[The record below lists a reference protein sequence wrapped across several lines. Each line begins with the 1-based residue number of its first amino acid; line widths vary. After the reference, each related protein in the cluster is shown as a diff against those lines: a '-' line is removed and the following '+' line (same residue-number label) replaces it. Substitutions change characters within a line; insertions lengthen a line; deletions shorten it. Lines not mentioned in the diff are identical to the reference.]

1 MPSPLPGMDPFL
13 EATTLWPLF
22 QHGMIMSLGEVL
34 QPSLG
39 DRYRL
44 RTGTRTYVNEQ
55 VLFTSIV
62 REEHKEEFLEIRQRS
77 SDRLVTHLDFISPTN
92 RTTTTGRHYFKARR
106 DEARRASANLVE
118 FDLVLQ
124 GQTCLEIST
133 EGLPEYDYVV
143 SVCRAKQQD
152 RFEIYTTTLQKRLP
166 RIRLPL
172 AADDKEMIVDVQA
185 VFNRCYDRF
194 FPGRVEYAKDPPVLL
209 RDENQRWLAQELK
222 KLKLRT

>member
-1 MPSPLPGMDPFL
+1 MVGPAL

-77 SDRLVTHLDFISPTN
+77 DARTSFACAASESGKPSAIARCSSPRARGASPDFA
-92 RTTTTGRHYFKARR
+92 YAW
-106 DEARRASANLVE
+106 
-118 FDLVLQ
+118 
-124 GQTCLEIST
+124 
-133 EGLPEYDYVV
+133 
-143 SVCRAKQQD
+143 
-152 RFEIYTTTLQKRLP
+152 P
-166 RIRLPL
+166 R
-172 AADDKEMIVDVQA
+172 
-185 VFNRCYDRF
+185 
-194 FPGRVEYAKDPPVLL
+194 
-209 RDENQRWLAQELK
+209 
-222 KLKLRT
+222 